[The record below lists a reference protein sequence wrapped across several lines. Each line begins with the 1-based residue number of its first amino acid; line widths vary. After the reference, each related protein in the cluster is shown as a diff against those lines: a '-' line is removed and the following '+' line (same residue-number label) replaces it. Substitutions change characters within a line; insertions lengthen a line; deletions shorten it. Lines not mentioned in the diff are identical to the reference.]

1 MSVAVIQGAGGSIGS
16 HFARHLL
23 RNTNLSIVAT
33 SRDPSAAR
41 RAILG
46 EDGKID
52 DTRLKVLEM
61 DAKHEST
68 IQKAAEEV
76 KKEFGDKSLRLL
88 ISASGV
94 VSSSPLSDDA
104 GNIQMTLF

>member
-23 RNTNLSIVAT
+23 KNTNLSIVAT
-33 SRDPSAAR
+33 SRDPSAAK

-46 EDGKID
+46 QDGKHD
-52 DTRLKVLEM
+52 ESRLKVLEM

-76 KKEFGDKSLRLL
+76 KKEFGEKSLRLL
-88 ISASGV
+88 INASGV
-94 VSSSPLSDDA
+94 VSTSLRA
-104 GNIQMTLF
+104 CEIA

>member
-23 RNTNLSIVAT
+23 KNTNLSIVAT
-33 SRDPSAAR
+33 SRDPSAAK

-46 EDGKID
+46 EGNDLD
-52 DTRLKVLEM
+52 ESRLKLLEL

-76 KKEFGDKSLRLL
+76 KKAYGERSLRLL
-88 ISASGV
+88 INASGV
-94 VSSSPLSDDA
+94 VSTSLRDSKGS
-104 GNIQMTLF
+104 GSRS